1 MCSRV
6 YALSDPFMSPLL
18 SKQWVYVY
26 KQESNICM
34 FGGQRAVKEGKKKKE
49 YCLLLLSAL
58 LFHVAEV

>member
-6 YALSDPFMSPLL
+6 YALSDPFMSPQL

-34 FGGQRAVKEGKKKKE
+34 FGGQRAVKEGGKKKRV
-49 YCLLLLSAL
+49 LLAASFCTA
-58 LFHVAEV
+58 VSRG

>member
-6 YALSDPFMSPLL
+6 YALSDPFMSPQL

-34 FGGQRAVKEGKKKKE
+34 FGGQRAVKEGKKNE